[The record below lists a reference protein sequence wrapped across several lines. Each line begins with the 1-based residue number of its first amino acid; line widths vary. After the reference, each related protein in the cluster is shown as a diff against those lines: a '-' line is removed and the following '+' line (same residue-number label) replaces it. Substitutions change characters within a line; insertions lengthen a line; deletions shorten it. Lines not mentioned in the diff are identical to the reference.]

1 MTTAGAIGLG
11 AVLGVLMAQRTSRR
25 WRTAASLLLALVA
38 AAGCVALLVGPAA
51 ATTVAITAPLAYLLR
66 RSFDV

>member
-51 ATTVAITAPLAYLLR
+51 ATTA
-66 RSFDV
+66 SW